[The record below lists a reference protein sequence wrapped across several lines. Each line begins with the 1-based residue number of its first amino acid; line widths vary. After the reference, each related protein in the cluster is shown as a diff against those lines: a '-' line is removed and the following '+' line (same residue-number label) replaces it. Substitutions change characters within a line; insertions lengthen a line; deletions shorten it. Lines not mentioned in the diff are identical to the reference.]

1 MDRFKR
7 EPSFGSVGGS
17 FGAGASSHSRLKVGP
32 IASRSGEHALRYGL
46 MREVLLTYLS
56 PILVD
61 SVLTRALDARHL
73 TPAAL
78 SETQLAELA
87 SDIMVGLRL
96 FVPEDRLPTLM
107 LALADVLESPT

>member
-1 MDRFKR
+1 MERFKR
-7 EPSFGSVGGS
+7 DASFAPL
-17 FGAGASSHSRLKVGP
+17 GAGASSHSRLKVGP
-32 IASRSGEHALRYGL
+32 LASRSGEHALRYGL

-61 SVLTRALDARHL
+61 SVLTRALEARRL
-73 TPAAL
+73 TPAVL
-78 SETQLAELA
+78 SDTQLAELA

-96 FVPEDRLPTLM
+96 FVPEERLPVLM